1 MDGSRLSVTKLL
13 WPAATGVKSVVDGE
27 EHNVAERKR
36 ERTKKKKSER
46 KEKKR
51 QKIEMTRKKKNN
63 KGKKEGIKDTERLKT
78 QLLYF

>member
-27 EHNVAERKR
+27 EHNVAERERKGEREDR
-36 ERTKKKKSER
+36 ERKSER

-51 QKIEMTRKKKNN
+51 QK
-63 KGKKEGIKDTERLKT
+63 
-78 QLLYF
+78 